1 MKMSYIEPFREAVEK
16 ELGLKLV
23 EDKQNLH
30 FIKVVNVARPGP
42 N

>member
-1 MKMSYIEPFREAVEK
+1 MEPFREAVEK

-23 EDKQNLH
+23 EDRQKLPSFN
-30 FIKVVNVARPGP
+30 VVKVARPGP